1 MAVIRLLSWNI
12 HGREE
17 PWRRLDAD
25 DSIDVALLQEAK
37 APPARIRV
45 SPVGAEGQWETSGWE
60 RRSFRTLVVKCSDRV
75 QLLPEPVVRPIGVA
89 GPHELAVSRAGTLA
103 VAKVVPQDGQP
114 FTVASA
120 YAAWER
126 PVPRVDGGWIYADA
140 SAHRLVSDLAALIA
154 TQQDHRILVA
164 GDWNILHCYG
174 EGGSPY
180 WGARY
185 RTVFDRLEAIGLRF
199 VGPQQPDGV
208 PALPRP
214 AELPAGSRDVP
225 TFRTKEG
232 DPASGQRQL
241 DFVFAS
247 AGLADQIVKVAAM
260 NRPEEW
266 GASDHCR
273 VVIDVRV
280 E

>member
-1 MAVIRLLSWNI
+1 MTAIRLLSWNI
-12 HGREE
+12 HGRDE
-17 PWRRLDAD
+17 PWRQLDAD

-37 APPARIRV
+37 APPPGLHVAV
-45 SPVGAEGQWETSGWE
+45 VGAEGPWETSGWE
-60 RRSFRTLVVKCSDRV
+60 RRAFRSIVVRCSDRV
-75 QLLPEPVVRPIGVA
+75 ELVPEPAVRPIGLA
-89 GPHELAVSRAGTLA
+89 GPGDLAVSRLGTLA
-103 VAKVVPQDGQP
+103 VVKVVPPEGRS

-120 YAAWER
+120 YAPWER
-126 PVPRVDGGWIYADA
+126 PVPRVEGGWIYADA
-140 SAHRLVSDLAALIA
+140 SAHRLVSDLSALVA
-154 TQQDHRILVA
+154 TQREHRILVA

-180 WGARY
+180 WGNRY
-185 RTVFDRLEAIGLRF
+185 RTVFERLEALGLRF

-208 PALPRP
+208 PAKPRP
-214 AELPAGSRDVP
+214 EELPNGSKDVP
-225 TFRTKEG
+225 TFRTNEI

-247 AGLADQIVKVAAM
+247 TSISDQIVKVAAL
-260 NRPEEW
+260 NGPDEW

-280 E
+280 D